1 MNSLKPL
8 ILAALALLL
17 AGASATAD
25 GESRPKIGLVLGGGG
40 ARGLAHIGVIRAL
53 EEQNIKIDAI
63 AGASMGAIVGALYAS
78 GKTPNE
84 MERITITLDWGRA
97 FADQP
102 PRESLSFRRKQDS
115 RDYLVK
121 AQATLKEGVLSL
133 PKGVVQGQ
141 NLQQMLQNLY
151 LHASHITDF
160 DKLPI
165 PYRAVAADL
174 ASGEAV
180 VFKSG
185 DLATAVRASMSIP
198 ALYAPVELDGRL
210 LVDGGVANN
219 LPVDVVKAM
228 GVDHVIVVDIGT
240 PLYSADE
247 LDSVLPIIEQL
258 TTLLTQTNVLK
269 QLDQL
274 TDTDVLIQ
282 PSLETV
288 QSADFDMAQTAI
300 TMGYEAVQANLPRLA
315 GFQQFNLQ
323 RQQIDT
329 ERPEPRLVSEIIIDN
344 DSFMADKVI
353 SSLISQDIGETFD
366 KQQLED
372 DAEAIYGLGYFEAV
386 NYNLI
391 PGDDGDALHISTREK
406 SWGQDLVGV
415 SFELFTDN
423 DGENGYNLGG
433 NYRKHGVSRKG
444 GDWFSVVQLGKSPL
458 VRTELHLPLDYR
470 RWFFFKPY
478 LSYSETRFN
487 QVDAEGD
494 ILSRFNIDDFSYGAF
509 IGAEMSNVAMFGVGI
524 EKHVGHA
531 DTFVGADQGTTHFRD
546 RNTFVLLEYDTLDN
560 LYFPNRGMLASIR
573 YDSVKPEVR
582 QSNDFDLLSASL
594 LKAVKFRDNSLLLG
608 TEYARSSD
616 PVIEPLFQSSL
627 GGFLHLS
634 GFPENALVG
643 SNLLF
648 SRLTYLHRLDEQ
660 SFLPVDLPVYLA
672 LSVEA
677 GNVWLDNSDISG
689 GDLIY
694 AGSLMLGVD
703 SPLGPLYIGYGKAQE
718 GASSFYL
725 RLGRVF

>member
-8 ILAALALLL
+8 ILAVVAVLL
-17 AGASATAD
+17 AATAPD
-25 GESRPKIGLVLGGGG
+25 AAAESRPKIGLVLGGGG

-53 EEQNIKIDAI
+53 EERNIKIDAI

-78 GKTPNE
+78 GKTPDE

-97 FADQP
+97 FADEP

-121 AQATLKEGVLSL
+121 AQATLKGGVLSL

-151 LHASHITDF
+151 LHASDITDF

-174 ASGEAV
+174 ATGEAV

-219 LPVDVVKAM
+219 VPVDVVKTM

-247 LDSVLPIIEQL
+247 LDSVFPIIEQL
-258 TTLLTQTNVLK
+258 TTLLTQNNVQK
-269 QLDQL
+269 QLTQL
-274 TDTDVLIQ
+274 TETDVLIQ
-282 PSLETV
+282 PELETV
-288 QSADFDMAQTAI
+288 QSADFDMGQTAI
-300 TMGYEAVQANLPRLA
+300 TVGYEAVQEHLPQLA
-315 GFQQFNLQ
+315 EFEQFNLQ
-323 RQQIDT
+323 RQQVDT
-329 ERPEPRLVSEIIIDN
+329 EKPQPNVVSEITINN
-344 DSFMADKVI
+344 DSFIADKVI
-353 SSLISQDIGETFD
+353 SALIDQDIGEIFD
-366 KQQLED
+366 KEQLED
-372 DAEAIYGLGYFEAV
+372 DAEEIYGLGYFEAV
-386 NYNLI
+386 NYRLL
-391 PGDDGDALHISTREK
+391 PGDDGDILQIATREK
-406 SWGQDLVGV
+406 SWGQDLAGV

-423 DGENGYNLGG
+423 DGENGYNLGA
-433 NYRKHGVSRKG
+433 NYRKHGVSAKG

-458 VRTELHLPLDYR
+458 IRSELHLPLDYR

-478 LSYSETRFN
+478 FSYSETRFN
-487 QVDAEGD
+487 QVDGGN

-509 IGAEMSNVAMFGVGI
+509 IGTEMSNVAMFGVGV
-524 EKHVGHA
+524 ERHVGHT

-546 RNTFVLLEYDTLDN
+546 RNSFMLLEYDTLDN
-560 LYFPNRGMLASIR
+560 LYFPNSGTLASIR
-573 YDSVKPEVR
+573 YDSITPSGRLVD
-582 QSNDFDLLSASL
+582 DFDLLSASL
-594 LKAVKFRDNSLLLG
+594 LKAVRFRDNSLLLG
-608 TEYARSSD
+608 AEYVRSSGA
-616 PVIEPLFQSSL
+616 VTERLFQSSL

-634 GFPENALVG
+634 GFPDDALVG
-643 SNLLF
+643 ANLLF
-648 SRLTYLHRLDEQ
+648 TRLTYLHRLDEQ
-660 SFLPVDLPVYLA
+660 SFLPVDLPVYLGI
-672 LSVEA
+672 SVEA
-677 GNVWLDNSDISG
+677 GNVWQDNDDLSG

-694 AGSLMLGVD
+694 AGSVMLGVD
-703 SPLGPLYIGYGKAQE
+703 SPLGPLYIGYGKAEE
-718 GASSFYL
+718 GVSSFYL